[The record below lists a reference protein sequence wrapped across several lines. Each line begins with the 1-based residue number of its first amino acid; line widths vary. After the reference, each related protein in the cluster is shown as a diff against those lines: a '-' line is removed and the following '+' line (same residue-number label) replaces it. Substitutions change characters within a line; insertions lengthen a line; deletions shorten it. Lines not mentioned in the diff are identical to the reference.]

1 MKFRVLIPA
10 RYAATRLPG
19 KPLIDIGGRPMIA
32 WVYERALAAG
42 PTSVAVATDS
52 ARIQA
57 ACVSL
62 GMRVEMTGAEHV
74 CGTDRIAEVARRARW
89 ADDEIVVNVQGDEP
103 LVPPAVIRQVA
114 AVLAAAP
121 DAAVATVAVSV
132 ESLEE
137 YLDPNIVKVVGDGA
151 GRALYFS
158 RAPIPWNRD
167 GAPGGWA
174 SQTSWDGALRHLGIY
189 AYRVGALVRIAALP
203 PAALEQRERLEQLRA
218 LENGL
223 EIRVA
228 LAVERPPAG
237 VDTPQDLERVRLLV
251 RSAGASGSAQQ

>member
-32 WVYERALAAG
+32 WVHERAQAAG

-52 ARIQA
+52 EEIQA
-57 ACVSL
+57 ACLSL
-62 GMRVEMTGAEHV
+62 GIKVEMTSSTHV
-74 CGTDRIAEVARRARW
+74 SGTDRIAEVARRARW
-89 ADDEIVVNVQGDEP
+89 ADDQIVVNVQGDEP
-103 LVPPAVIRQVA
+103 LVPPGVIRQVA
-114 AVLAAAP
+114 AMLAAAL
-121 DAAVATVAVSV
+121 DVAIATVAVPV

-137 YLDPNIVKVVGDGA
+137 FLDPNVVKVVCDRA

-167 GAPGGWA
+167 SAREGWA
-174 SQTSWDGALRHLGIY
+174 SQSSWDGALRHLGIY

-203 PAALEQRERLEQLRA
+203 PTALEQRERLEQLRA
-218 LENGL
+218 VESGFD
-223 EIRVA
+223 IRVEIA
-228 LAVERPPAG
+228 AERPPPG
-237 VDTPQDLERVRLLV
+237 VDTAADLERVRRLI
-251 RSAGASGSAQQ
+251 RT